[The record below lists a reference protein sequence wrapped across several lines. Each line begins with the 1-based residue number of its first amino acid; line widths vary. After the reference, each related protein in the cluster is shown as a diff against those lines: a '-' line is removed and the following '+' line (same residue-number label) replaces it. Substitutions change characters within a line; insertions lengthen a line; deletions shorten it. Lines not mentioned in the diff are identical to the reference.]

1 MAFFKDGFQKLVGAV
16 KGDDPAPSGGY
27 RGQLSAATLR
37 VSEGTL
43 LGPGGAEPQTLTSWC
58 LGGWVEGWMDLLG
71 GYKKV

>member
-43 LGPGGAEPQTLTSWC
+43 LGPGERSRRR
-58 LGGWVEGWMDLLG
+58 
-71 GYKKV
+71 